1 MLKLNDKIRDIQGGT
16 PNSIVKIE
24 TAKAANATENHWR
37 EDSFSLK
44 KINPQITVT
53 SGIIK

>member
-1 MLKLNDKIRDIQGGT
+1 MLKLNDKIRAIQGGT